1 MVTNLPIWLV
11 LNAVWI
17 FLSLHTVMVKHA
29 QCVYNVE
36 KINKWC
42 KRKRK
47 KYISYLLAGIGL
59 SKHCN
64 LRIENDTFF
73 MTTKWTQL
81 LTIQISQL
89 ANNIYTYPQY
99 FILKHDTYQ
108 TDFRME
114 ANGVTPIP
122 APIHMMTL
130 YLNTSCKRTRL
141 KYNHCGTC
149 SCIEMHVLHKLNPT
163 EINIFVIYS
172 RNAWPSVQGQL
183 TFYFHVSW
191 FTKHLQ
197 CLMFQKVHLQPA

>member
-1 MVTNLPIWLV
+1 MDRWTNKRTNKQKICYLFMVTNLPIWLV

-89 ANNIYTYPQY
+89 ANNIIYTHTPGISFSNMILTRQTSGWRQMGLLQFQHQY
-99 FILKHDTYQ
+99 TWW
-108 TDFRME
+108 
-114 ANGVTPIP
+114 
-122 APIHMMTL
+122 
-130 YLNTSCKRTRL
+130 
-141 KYNHCGTC
+141 HCT
-149 SCIEMHVLHKLNPT
+149 
-163 EINIFVIYS
+163 
-172 RNAWPSVQGQL
+172 
-183 TFYFHVSW
+183 
-191 FTKHLQ
+191 
-197 CLMFQKVHLQPA
+197 